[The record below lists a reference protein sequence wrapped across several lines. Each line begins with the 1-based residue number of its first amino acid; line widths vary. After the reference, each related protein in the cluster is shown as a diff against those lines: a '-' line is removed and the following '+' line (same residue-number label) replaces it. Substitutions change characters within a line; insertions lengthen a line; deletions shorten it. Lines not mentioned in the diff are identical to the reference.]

1 MPSSARFSLPLQVLA
16 ACLTGLLI
24 PLCFTGPAVA
34 LPALGAELHGS
45 AAALNWVVNAY
56 ILSYGSAMMVAGS
69 LTDVLGR
76 RRVWLAGLA
85 LFCAATLAIAVA
97 PSVAWI
103 AALRFVQGLGGAAA
117 FAAAMSSLAPLFHGA
132 ARSRVMSVLG
142 TTFGLGLAFGPLAA
156 GAMLALASWPA
167 IFYATAALGAIGML
181 LVWCNVPAD
190 PPRGKGRLDWPGAIS
205 FSAAL
210 GLLTLGMLLAPEHGW
225 RSGAVLL
232 PVAASVLLFF
242 IFIRIERR
250 TAQPMLDLTLF
261 RQRRFVAV
269 QVLATSPAFL
279 FIVLI
284 VMLPGR
290 FIGIDGMSAL
300 AAGRLMVALAAPLL
314 LVPLLAALLSRWI
327 SAGMLCAAGLLLA
340 AAGLTWLAQVPGH
353 GGTAAL
359 AGPLLLVGA
368 GIGLP
373 WGLMDGMA
381 LSVVDTERAGM
392 ATGIF
397 NTVRISADG
406 VALALAGALLAGL
419 IAAALARQLPAGL
432 PLLAAASRAA
442 LGDMQQAT
450 QLLGG
455 HETLLRASYDAAF
468 RQLLNGLALLAVAL
482 AALLPYLLRKKER
495 RLRVEAVKH
504 RDKDGDIVAGAGKGR
519 CRVGHGH
526 SGRAV
531 AQVDKA
537 EHGA

>member
-1 MPSSARFSLPLQVLA
+1 MPSSPRLTLALQVLA

-34 LPALGAELHGS
+34 LPALGAELRGS
-45 AAALNWVVNAY
+45 AAALNWVINAY

-85 LFCAATLAIAVA
+85 LFCAATLAIAMA
-97 PSVAWI
+97 PSVALV

-117 FAAAMSSLAPLFHGA
+117 FAAAMSSLASLFHGA

-156 GAMLALASWPA
+156 GAMLELARWPA
-167 IFYATAALGAIGML
+167 IFYATAALGAIGAL
-181 LVWCNVPAD
+181 LVLASVPAD
-190 PPRGKGRLDWPGAIS
+190 APRAQGRLDWPGALS
-205 FSAAL
+205 FSGAL
-210 GLLTLGMLLAPEHGW
+210 SLLTLGMLLAPEQGW
-225 RSGAVLL
+225 RSGAVQLSI
-232 PVAASVLLFF
+232 ASSALLFCVF
-242 IFIRIERR
+242 VAVERR
-250 TAQPMLDLTLF
+250 TARPMLDLTLF

-269 QVLATSPAFL
+269 QVLAASPAFL

-290 FIGIDGMSAL
+290 FIGIDGVSPL
-300 AAGRLMVALAAPLL
+300 AAGRLMIALAAPLL
-314 LVPLLAALLSRWI
+314 VVPMLAALLLRWFK
-327 SAGMLCAAGLLLA
+327 AGTVCAAGLLLA
-340 AAGLTWLAQVPGH
+340 AAGLAWLAQVLGN

-381 LSVVDTERAGM
+381 LNVVDTPRAGM

-406 VALALAGALLAGL
+406 VALALAGAVLASL
-419 IAAALARQLPAGL
+419 IGAALQHQLPAGL
-432 PLLAAASRAA
+432 PVLAAASRAA
-442 LGDMQQAT
+442 LGDIQQAT

-455 HETLLRASYDAAF
+455 HEALLRASYDAAF
-468 RQLLNGLALLAVAL
+468 RHLLNGLAVLAVGL
-482 AALLPYLLRKKER
+482 AALVPYLLKKRE
-495 RLRVEAVKH
+495 LHDA
-504 RDKDGDIVAGAGKGR
+504 
-519 CRVGHGH
+519 
-526 SGRAV
+526 
-531 AQVDKA
+531 
-537 EHGA
+537 

>member
-1 MPSSARFSLPLQVLA
+1 MPSSSHFMLTLQVLA

-24 PLCFTGPAVA
+24 PLCFTGPAVV
-34 LPALGAELHGS
+34 LPALAAELRGS
-45 AAALNWVVNAY
+45 ATALNWVINAY

-103 AALRFVQGLGGAAA
+103 AALRLLQGLGGAAA
-117 FAAAMSSLAPLFHGA
+117 FAAAMSSLAPLFRGA
-132 ARSRVMSVLG
+132 ARNRVMSVLG

-156 GAMLALASWPA
+156 GAMLELARWPA
-167 IFYATAALGAIGML
+167 VFYATAALGGGGML
-181 LVWCNVPAD
+181 LVWTSVPAD
-190 PPRGKGRLDWPGAIS
+190 APRGKGRPDWPGAIS

-210 GLLTLGMLLAPEHGW
+210 ALLTLAMLLAPEHGW
-225 RSGAVLL
+225 RSGGVLL
-232 PVAASVLLFF
+232 SITASVLLFF

-269 QVLATSPAFL
+269 QVLAASPAFL

-290 FIGIDGMSAL
+290 FIGIDHMSAL
-300 AAGRLMVALAAPLL
+300 AAGRLMTALAAPLL
-314 LVPLLAALLSRWI
+314 LVPMLAALLLRWFEP
-327 SAGMLCAAGLLLA
+327 ATLCAAGLLLA
-340 AAGLTWLAQVPGH
+340 AAGLAWLAQVPGH

-381 LSVVDTERAGM
+381 LSVVDTDRAGM

-406 VALALAGALLAGL
+406 VALALAGATLAGL
-419 IAAALARQLPAGL
+419 IGAALARQLPSDL

-455 HETLLRASYDAAF
+455 QEALLRASYDAAF
-468 RQLLNGLALLAVAL
+468 RQLLHGLAGLAVAL
-482 AALLPYLLRKKER
+482 AALVPYLLRKKER
-495 RLRVEAVKH
+495 RLT
-504 RDKDGDIVAGAGKGR
+504 
-519 CRVGHGH
+519 
-526 SGRAV
+526 
-531 AQVDKA
+531 KA
-537 EHGA
+537 

>member
-1 MPSSARFSLPLQVLA
+1 MPSSSRLSLPLQVLA

-85 LFCAATLAIAVA
+85 MFCAATVSIAVA

-103 AALRFVQGLGGAAA
+103 AALRFMQGLGGAAA

-156 GAMLALASWPA
+156 GAMLALARWPA

-181 LVWCNVPAD
+181 LVWGNVPAD

-225 RSGAVLL
+225 RSGAVLP

-269 QVLATSPAFL
+269 QVLAASPAFL

-290 FIGIDGMSAL
+290 FIGIEGMSAL

-314 LVPLLAALLSRWI
+314 LVPMLAALLSRRVRV
-327 SAGMLCAAGLLLA
+327 GTVCAAGLLLA
-340 AAGLTWLAQVPGH
+340 AAGLAWLAQVLGH
-353 GGTAAL
+353 GSGAAL
-359 AGPLLLVGA
+359 AGSLLLIGV

-381 LSVVDTERAGM
+381 LNVVETERAGM

-406 VALALAGALLAGL
+406 VALALAGAMLAGL
-419 IAAALARQLPAGL
+419 IAAALARQLPSDL

-442 LGDMQQAT
+442 LGDMHQAT

-455 HETLLRASYDAAF
+455 QEALLRASYDAAF
-468 RQLLNGLALLAVAL
+468 RQLLHGLAGLAVAL
-482 AALLPYLLRKKER
+482 AALVPYLLRK
-495 RLRVEAVKH
+495 
-504 RDKDGDIVAGAGKGR
+504 DGIQASR
-519 CRVGHGH
+519 P
-526 SGRAV
+526 
-531 AQVDKA
+531 
-537 EHGA
+537 

>member
-1 MPSSARFSLPLQVLA
+1 MPSSPRLTLALQVLA

-34 LPALGAELHGS
+34 LPALGAELRGS
-45 AAALNWVVNAY
+45 AAALNWVINAY

-97 PSVAWI
+97 PSVPLI
-103 AALRFVQGLGGAAA
+103 AMLRFVQGLGGAAA

-132 ARSRVMSVLG
+132 ARSRVMSILG

-156 GAMLALASWPA
+156 GAMLELARWPA
-167 IFYATAALGAIGML
+167 IFYATAALGAIGAL
-181 LVWCNVPAD
+181 LVLASVPAD
-190 PPRGKGRLDWPGAIS
+190 APRAQGRLDWPGAVS
-205 FSAAL
+205 FSGAL
-210 GLLTLGMLLAPEHGW
+210 SLLTLGMLLAPEHGW
-225 RSGAVLL
+225 RSGAVQLSL
-232 PVAASVLLFF
+232 AASALLFCVF
-242 IFIRIERR
+242 VAVERR
-250 TAQPMLDLTLF
+250 TAQPLLDLTLF

-269 QVLATSPAFL
+269 QVLAASPAFL

-290 FIGIDGMSAL
+290 FIGIDGVSPL

-314 LVPLLAALLSRWI
+314 VVPMLAALLLRWVQ
-327 SAGMLCAAGLLLA
+327 AGTVCAAGLLLV
-340 AAGLTWLAQVPGH
+340 AAGLAWLAQVLGN
-353 GGTAAL
+353 GGAAL

-381 LSVVDTERAGM
+381 LNVVETQRAGM

-406 VALALAGALLAGL
+406 VALALAGAVLASL
-419 IAAALARQLPAGL
+419 IGTALARQLPAGL
-432 PLLAAASRAA
+432 PVLAAASRAA
-442 LGDMQQAT
+442 LGDIQQAT

-455 HETLLRASYDAAF
+455 QEALLRASYDAAF
-468 RQLLNGLALLAVAL
+468 RHLLHGLAGLAVAL
-482 AALLPYLLRKKER
+482 AALVPYLLRK
-495 RLRVEAVKH
+495 
-504 RDKDGDIVAGAGKGR
+504 DGPQASR
-519 CRVGHGH
+519 P
-526 SGRAV
+526 
-531 AQVDKA
+531 
-537 EHGA
+537 

>member
-1 MPSSARFSLPLQVLA
+1 MPSSPRHSLPLQVLA

-34 LPALGAELHGS
+34 LPALGAQLHGS

-85 LFCAATLAIAVA
+85 LFCAATLAIAAA

-156 GAMLALASWPA
+156 GAMLALARWPA
-167 IFYATAALGAIGML
+167 IFQATAVLGAIGAL
-181 LVWCNVPAD
+181 LVWASVPAD
-190 PPRGKGRLDWPGAIS
+190 APRGKARLDWPGAIS

-232 PVAASVLLFF
+232 SIAASALLWVVFVAA
-242 IFIRIERR
+242 ERR
-250 TAQPMLDLTLF
+250 TAQPLLDVTLF
-261 RQRRFVAV
+261 RRPAFLAV
-269 QVLATSPAFL
+269 QVLAAAPAFL

-300 AAGRLMVALAAPLL
+300 AAGRLMIALAAPLL
-314 LVPLLAALLSRWI
+314 FVPMLAALLLRWI
-327 SAGMLCAAGLLLA
+327 KAGTLCAAGLLLA
-340 AAGLTWLAQVPGH
+340 AAGLAWLAQVLGS
-353 GGTAAL
+353 GNATIV

-381 LSVVDTERAGM
+381 LSVVDTQRAGM

-406 VALALAGALLAGL
+406 VALALAGAVQAGL
-419 IAAALARQLPAGL
+419 IGAALARHLPAAL

-442 LGDMQQAT
+442 LGDIAQAAR
-450 QLLGG
+450 LLGG
-455 HETLLRASYDAAF
+455 HEALLRASYDAAF
-468 RQLLNGLALLAVAL
+468 RQLLLGLAGLAVAL
-482 AALLPYLLRKKER
+482 AALLPYLLKKR
-495 RLRVEAVKH
+495 T
-504 RDKDGDIVAGAGKGR
+504 
-519 CRVGHGH
+519 
-526 SGRAV
+526 
-531 AQVDKA
+531 
-537 EHGA
+537 

>member
-1 MPSSARFSLPLQVLA
+1 MAGKPYSPFLLSKQIPMPSSSPLSLPLQVLA

-34 LPALGAELHGS
+34 LPALAAELHGS
-45 AAALNWVVNAY
+45 AAALNWVINAY

-85 LFCAATLAIAVA
+85 LFCVSTLAIAWA

-117 FAAAMSSLAPLFHGA
+117 FAAAMSSLAPLFHGPV
-132 ARSRVMSVLG
+132 RNRVMSVLG

-156 GAMLALASWPA
+156 GAMLALARWPA
-167 IFYATAALGAIGML
+167 IFYATATLGAIGML
-181 LVWCNVPAD
+181 LVWTSVPAD
-190 PPRGKGRLDWPGAIS
+190 PAHGERRLDWPGAIS

-232 PVAASVLLFF
+232 PLALAVLLLFAF
-242 IFIRIERR
+242 IVTERR
-250 TAQPMLDLTLF
+250 TAQPMLDLSLF

-269 QVLATSPAFL
+269 QVLAASPAFL

-300 AAGRLMVALAAPLL
+300 AAGRLMIALAAPLL
-314 LVPLLAALLSRWI
+314 LVPVLAALLSRWI
-327 SAGMLCAAGLLLA
+327 NVGALCAAGLLLA
-340 AAGLTWLAQVPGH
+340 AAGLAWLAQVLGS
-353 GGTAAL
+353 GSAAAL
-359 AGPLLLVGA
+359 AGPLLLIGA

-381 LSVVDTERAGM
+381 LNVVETERAGM

-406 VALALAGALLAGL
+406 VALALAGAVLASL
-419 IAAALARQLPAGL
+419 IAAALARHLPAGL

-442 LGDMQQAT
+442 LGDIQQAT

-455 HETLLRASYDAAF
+455 QETLLRASYDAAF
-468 RQLLNGLALLAVAL
+468 RHLLNGLAGLAMAL
-482 AALLPYLLRKKER
+482 AALVPYLLRKNRTQASKP
-495 RLRVEAVKH
+495 
-504 RDKDGDIVAGAGKGR
+504 
-519 CRVGHGH
+519 
-526 SGRAV
+526 
-531 AQVDKA
+531 
-537 EHGA
+537 

>member
-1 MPSSARFSLPLQVLA
+1 MPSSSPLSLPLQVLA

-45 AAALNWVVNAY
+45 AAALNWVINAY

-85 LFCAATLAIAVA
+85 LFCVATLAIAHA

-156 GAMLALASWPA
+156 GAMLALARWPA

-181 LVWCNVPAD
+181 LVWGSVPAD
-190 PPRGKGRLDWPGAIS
+190 PPRGNSRLDWLGALS

-210 GLLTLGMLLAPEHGW
+210 ALLTLGMLLVPENGW

-232 PVAASVLLFF
+232 SVAASMLLFLAF
-242 IFIRIERR
+242 GAIERR
-250 TAQPMLDLTLF
+250 TAQPLLDLSLF
-261 RQRRFVAV
+261 RQRRFIAV
-269 QVLATSPAFL
+269 QVLAASPAFL

-290 FIGIDGMSAL
+290 FIGIDSMSAL
-300 AAGRLMVALAAPLL
+300 AAGRLMIALAAPLL
-314 LVPLLAALLSRWI
+314 LVPMLAALLLRWVK
-327 SAGMLCAAGLLLA
+327 AGSVCAAGLLLA
-340 AAGLTWLAQVPGH
+340 AAGLAWLAQVL
-353 GGTAAL
+353 GGGDAGTL
-359 AGPLLLVGA
+359 AGPLLLIGA

-381 LSVVDTERAGM
+381 LNVVETERAGM

-406 VALALAGALLAGL
+406 LALALAGAMLAGL
-419 IAAALARQLPAGL
+419 IGTGLARQLPAGL
-432 PLLAAASRAA
+432 PVLAAASRAA
-442 LGDMQQAT
+442 LGDIAQAT

-468 RQLLNGLALLAVAL
+468 RLLLNGLAWLAVAL
-482 AALLPYLLRKKER
+482 AALVPYLLRNKEGVYVSR
-495 RLRVEAVKH
+495 P
-504 RDKDGDIVAGAGKGR
+504 
-519 CRVGHGH
+519 
-526 SGRAV
+526 
-531 AQVDKA
+531 
-537 EHGA
+537 

>member
-1 MPSSARFSLPLQVLA
+1 MPYSSRLSLPLQVLA

-45 AAALNWVVNAY
+45 AAALNWVINAY

-103 AALRFVQGLGGAAA
+103 AALRLVQGLGGAAA

-132 ARSRVMSVLG
+132 ARNRVMSVLG

-156 GAMLALASWPA
+156 GAMLALARWPA
-167 IFYATAALGAIGML
+167 IFFATAALGVIGML
-181 LVWCNVPAD
+181 LVWLSVPAD
-190 PPRGKGRLDWPGAIS
+190 PPRGKGRLDWIGALS

-225 RSGAVLL
+225 RSSAVLL
-232 PVAASVLLFF
+232 SVAASALLFWLF
-242 IFIRIERR
+242 IAVERR
-250 TAQPMLDLTLF
+250 TAQPLLDLSLF
-261 RQRRFVAV
+261 RQRRFIAV
-269 QVLATSPAFL
+269 QVLAASPAFL

-314 LVPLLAALLSRWI
+314 LVPMLAALLLRWVK
-327 SAGMLCAAGLLLA
+327 AGTVCAAGLLLA
-340 AAGLTWLAQVPGH
+340 AAGLAWLAQVL
-353 GGTAAL
+353 GGAGADAL
-359 AGPLLLVGA
+359 AGPLLLIGV

-381 LSVVDTERAGM
+381 LSVVETERAGM

-397 NTVRISADG
+397 NTVRVSADG
-406 VALALAGALLAGL
+406 VALALAGAGLAGL
-419 IAAALARQLPAGL
+419 IGTGLARQLPAEL
-432 PLLAAASRAA
+432 PMLAAASRAA
-442 LGDMQQAT
+442 LGDIQQAT

-455 HETLLRASYDAAF
+455 HEALLRASYDAAF
-468 RQLLNGLALLAVAL
+468 RQLLNGLAGLAVAL
-482 AALLPYLLRKKER
+482 AALVPYLLRKGGTQTSR
-495 RLRVEAVKH
+495 P
-504 RDKDGDIVAGAGKGR
+504 
-519 CRVGHGH
+519 
-526 SGRAV
+526 
-531 AQVDKA
+531 
-537 EHGA
+537 

>member
-1 MPSSARFSLPLQVLA
+1 MPFSSRFSLPLQVLA

-45 AAALNWVVNAY
+45 AAALNWVINAY

-85 LFCAATLAIAVA
+85 LFCAATLAIAQA
-97 PSVAWI
+97 PSVMLI
-103 AALRFVQGLGGAAA
+103 AVLRCVQGLGGAAA

-156 GAMLALASWPA
+156 GAMLELARWPGV
-167 IFYATAALGAIGML
+167 FHATAALGALGAL
-181 LVWCNVPAD
+181 LVTASVPPDA
-190 PPRGKGRLDWPGAIS
+190 PRGKARLDWPGACS

-210 GLLTLGMLLAPEHGW
+210 ALFTVGMLLAPEHGW
-225 RSGAVLL
+225 RSAVVLL
-232 PVAASVLLFF
+232 PVALAALLLLAFVA
-242 IFIRIERR
+242 IERR
-250 TAQPMLDLTLF
+250 TAQPMLDVSLF

-269 QVLATSPAFL
+269 QVLAATPAFL

-290 FIGIDGMSAL
+290 FIGIDGMSPL
-300 AAGRLMVALAAPLL
+300 AAGRAMIALAAPLL
-314 LVPLLAALLSRWI
+314 LVPVLAALLLRWCG
-327 SAGMLCAAGLLLA
+327 AATLCAAGLLLA
-340 AAGLTWLAQVPGH
+340 AAGLAWLSVALGS
-353 GGTAAL
+353 GAAL
-359 AGPLLLVGA
+359 AGPLLLIGA

-381 LSVVDTERAGM
+381 LNVVDTRRAGM

-406 VALALAGALLAGL
+406 VALALASAVLAGL
-419 IAAALARQLPAGL
+419 IGAALARQLPASL

-442 LGDMQQAT
+442 LGDIGQAA
-450 QLLGG
+450 QLLPGQ
-455 HETLLRASYDAAF
+455 EALLRASYDTAF
-468 RQLLNGLALLAVAL
+468 RQLLRLLAGLALVL
-482 AALLPYLLRKKER
+482 AALVRYLLRQE
-495 RLRVEAVKH
+495 
-504 RDKDGDIVAGAGKGR
+504 D
-519 CRVGHGH
+519 
-526 SGRAV
+526 
-531 AQVDKA
+531 
-537 EHGA
+537 

>member
-1 MPSSARFSLPLQVLA
+1 MSSPSRLSLPLQVLA

-45 AAALNWVVNAY
+45 AAALNWVINAY

-85 LFCAATLAIAVA
+85 LFCAATLAIAIT

-132 ARSRVMSVLG
+132 ARNRVMSMLG

-156 GAMLALASWPA
+156 GAMLALARWPA
-167 IFYATAALGAIGML
+167 IFYATAALGAISML
-181 LVWCNVPAD
+181 LVWGSVPSD
-190 PPRGKGRLDWPGAIS
+190 PPRGKGRLDWPGALS

-210 GLLTLGMLLAPEHGW
+210 GLLTVGMLLAPEHGW
-225 RSGAVLL
+225 RSSAVLL
-232 PVAASVLLFF
+232 SVAASALLFWLF
-242 IFIRIERR
+242 IAVERR
-250 TAQPMLDLTLF
+250 TALPLLDLSLF
-261 RQRRFVAV
+261 RQRRFIAV
-269 QVLATSPAFL
+269 QVLAASPAFL

-290 FIGIDGMSAL
+290 FIGIDGVSPL
-300 AAGRLMVALAAPLL
+300 AAGRLMIALAAPLL
-314 LVPLLAALLSRWI
+314 LVPMLAALLLRWAQ
-327 SAGMLCAAGLLLA
+327 AGTVCAAGLLLT
-340 AAGLTWLAQVPGH
+340 AAGLVWLAQVL
-353 GGTAAL
+353 GGGGADAL
-359 AGPLLLVGA
+359 AGPLLLIGV

-381 LSVVDTERAGM
+381 LNVVETERAGM

-397 NTVRISADG
+397 NTVRVSADG
-406 VALALAGALLAGL
+406 VALALAGAMLAGL
-419 IAAALARQLPAGL
+419 IGAGLARQLPADL
-432 PLLAAASRAA
+432 PVLAAASRAA
-442 LGDMQQAT
+442 LGDIQQAT

-455 HETLLRASYDAAF
+455 QEALLRASYDAAF
-468 RQLLNGLALLAVAL
+468 RQLLLGLAVLAVAL
-482 AALLPYLLRKKER
+482 AALVPYLLRKE
-495 RLRVEAVKH
+495 EKH
-504 RDKDGDIVAGAGKGR
+504 LTKP
-519 CRVGHGH
+519 
-526 SGRAV
+526 
-531 AQVDKA
+531 
-537 EHGA
+537 